1 MALSASE
8 VKVLKQAPPVEGVL
22 PVILE
27 RWSARSYADCDV
39 LPADLEKIFEAVRWT
54 ASARN
59 EQPWRFIVG
68 RRNSETYEKIVN
80 AMMEFTRPWASTAPV
95 LILCLAKTRYSHD
108 GSPNRFHMYDLGAAG
123 TTLML
128 QATWQGLCARTL
140 ASFRSDEL
148 RKSLAI
154 PEDYAIGSVIALG
167 HQGDPGA
174 LPSTE
179 MVAMETSSRARKS
192 VNELVYS
199 KLGEPLE
206 FA

>member
-8 VKVLKQAPPVEGVL
+8 VKKLKQAPQVEGVL
-22 PVILE
+22 PVVLE
-27 RWSARSYADCDV
+27 RWSARSYADRDV
-39 LPADLEKIFEAVRWT
+39 PLADVEKIFEAVRWT

-68 RRNSETYEKIVN
+68 CRNSETYKKIAH

-95 LILCLAKTRYSHD
+95 LVLCLAKTRFSHD
-108 GSPNRFHMYDLGAAG
+108 GSPNPFHLYDLGAAA
-123 TTLML
+123 TTFML
-128 QATWQGLCARTL
+128 QATWQGLCTRTL
-140 ASFRSDEL
+140 ASFHSDEL

-154 PEDYAIGSVIALG
+154 PEDFAIGSVIALG
-167 HQGDPGA
+167 YQGDPAA
-174 LPSTE
+174 LPSGE
-179 MVAMETSSRARKS
+179 MVAAETSSRARKT

-199 KLGEPLE
+199 KWGEPLE

>member
-8 VKVLKQAPPVEGVL
+8 VKKLKQAPPVEGVL
-22 PVILE
+22 PVVLE
-27 RWSARSYADCDV
+27 RWSARYYANRDV
-39 LPADLEKIFEAVRWT
+39 PLAGLEKIFEAVRWT

-59 EQPWRFIVG
+59 EQPWRFVVG
-68 RRNSETYEKIVN
+68 SRDSETYKKIVH

-95 LILCLAKTRYSHD
+95 LVVCLAKTRFSHD
-108 GSPNRFHMYDLGAAG
+108 GSPNPFHQYDLGAAG

-128 QATWQGLCARTL
+128 QATWQGLCTATL
-140 ASFRSDEL
+140 ASFHSDEL

-167 HQGDPGA
+167 YQGDPAA
-174 LPSTE
+174 LPSGG
-179 MVAMETSSRARKS
+179 MAAMETSSRTRKS
-192 VNELVYS
+192 VNELVS
-199 KLGEPLE
+199 WGEPLK

>member
-8 VKVLKQAPPVEGVL
+8 VKKLKQAPPVEGVL
-22 PVILE
+22 PVVLE

-39 LPADLEKIFEAVRWT
+39 PPAEVEKIFEAVRWT

-68 RRNSETYEKIVN
+68 LHNSETYKKIVH

-95 LILCLAKTRYSHD
+95 LVVCLAKTRFSHD
-108 GSPNRFHMYDLGAAG
+108 GSPNPFHQYDLGAAG

-128 QATWQGLCARTL
+128 QATWQGLCTRTL
-140 ASFRSDEL
+140 ASFHSDEL

-167 HQGDPGA
+167 YQGDPAA
-174 LPSTE
+174 LPSGE

-199 KLGEPLE
+199 RWGEPLE